1 MTATTHDLQIFCPL
15 VPAIST
21 TSPCPLTFETTADL
35 SSDERANTSHLLLAT
50 SYLVKLEVPGGINGI
65 YFKFFVPEWIKE
77 DEDSH
82 TVGVQVCNL
91 LSVIDGQLIKVCSV
105 LKSQDF
111 YLMLKILKWCWMC
124 YLKEIRSSHR

>member
-1 MTATTHDLQIFCPL
+1 MTATTHDLEIFCPL
-15 VPAIST
+15 VRAIST

-82 TVGVQVCNL
+82 TAGVQVCNL
-91 LSVIDGQLIKVCSV
+91 LSVIDG
-105 LKSQDF
+105 
-111 YLMLKILKWCWMC
+111 
-124 YLKEIRSSHR
+124 